1 LVVVH
6 SGGFPRK
13 LLLRTEVMFV
23 KQSKEERAKLL
34 DLFLDE
40 LAAQSR
46 GAGEFYLTD
55 LNLRIRDTRDVQRA
69 VRETLRRTRRLRKAT
84 KRRA

>member
-1 LVVVH
+1 
-6 SGGFPRK
+6 
-13 LLLRTEVMFV
+13 M

-40 LAAQSR
+40 LAAQSK
-46 GAGEFYLTD
+46 GPGEFYLTD

-69 VRETLRRTRRLRKAT
+69 VRETLRRIERQKKAS